1 METNVNLSKVVDS
14 LGFCVLNLQV
24 LLEKTKIKKMKYVLE
39 LNVFQQS
46 LYFPVFDWYS
56 LIKRQKLYFLI

>member
-1 METNVNLSKVVDS
+1 MEPNINLSKRS
-14 LGFCVLNLQV
+14 FTALNLQV
-24 LLEKTKIKKMKYVLE
+24 LFEKIKIKKMKYVLE

-46 LYFPVFDWYS
+46 LYFLMFKWYL